1 VQNVYKTFTLARVHT
16 NWTMPRAGFLCG
28 ALALIVALHSQS
40 GFGLDNLLVEHT
52 RSRARKS
59 PSPSHPH
66 PKCFIQVSLGAT
78 RLLSITVDPGF
89 LASQVFDSDI
99 SHWANS
105 SSQVPVCT
113 MEPGTPTDVG
123 IVVSRSFCPRRA
135 LSLPLLMLPT
145 STTTA

>member
-1 VQNVYKTFTLARVHT
+1 ML
-16 NWTMPRAGFLCG
+16 RAAFLCG

-40 GFGLDNLLVEHT
+40 GFGLDNLVVVEHNAARASAMTATT

-59 PSPSHPH
+59 PSPSHPR
-66 PKCFIQVSLGAT
+66 PKCFIQVSVGAT

-113 MEPGTPTDVG
+113 VEPGTPTDVG
-123 IVVSRSFCPRRA
+123 IIVSRSFCPRRA
-135 LSLPLLMLPT
+135 LSLSLLMLSTVT